1 MEPLNKSSL
10 RGYRI
15 GVWAETRSD
24 WELAGA
30 NILSMIGAPRDHE
43 QFVVW
48 WEKEVQRSEEDGLTL
63 VVHIRKKLNSTRYD
77 WLKQIEEEEFEGDG
91 EKKQR
96 VRFTT
101 SKSIRKAMK
110 TNCLLCDTWGD
121 SVEKE

>member
-15 GVWAETRSD
+15 GLWAETRRD

-30 NILSMIGAPRDHE
+30 DILSMIGAPRDHK

-48 WEKEVQRSEEDGLTL
+48 WEKEVQRAEEDGLVL

-77 WLKQIEEEEFEGDG
+77 WLKQ
-91 EKKQR
+91 KK
-96 VRFTT
+96 
-101 SKSIRKAMK
+101 RK
-110 TNCLLCDTWGD
+110 NL
-121 SVEKE
+121 KETERRNKGCVLQLRNLFARL

>member
-1 MEPLNKSSL
+1 
-10 RGYRI
+10 
-15 GVWAETRSD
+15 
-24 WELAGA
+24 
-30 NILSMIGAPRDHE
+30 MIGAPRDHE

-101 SKSIRKAMK
+101 SKSIREAMK

-121 SVEKE
+121 SIEKE